1 MLFVLGHSII
11 FPVGTERQI
20 GICGGITMVISERTH
35 IVPFE
40 MKYLN
45 DYYEGFNAGITK
57 YQWPD
62 PFESVEAAKSMLQE
76 FLNEMKRG
84 ETLLFSVL
92 SKNDVFLGSVEVHG
106 LVEDC
111 PELGIWITESK
122 QNKGYAYEALNAV
135 LDYVC
140 IKYGK
145 TKFFYEVDIRN
156 LRSTKLL
163 HKFDGKYEITE
174 RKFERLTT
182 DSGKELEMQSYILKL
197 R

>member
-1 MLFVLGHSII
+1 MI
-11 FPVGTERQI
+11 
-20 GICGGITMVISERTH
+20 ISEQVN

-45 DYYEGFNAGITK
+45 DYYGGFNAEITK

-62 PFESVEAAKSMLQE
+62 PFESIENAKSMLQE

-92 SKNDVFLGSVEVHG
+92 SKSDTFLGSVEVHG

-111 PELGIWITESK
+111 PELGIWITEAE

-140 IKYGK
+140 SKYGK
-145 TKFFYEVDIRN
+145 VKFLYEADIRN
-156 LRSTKLL
+156 IHSTKLL
-163 HKFDGKYEITE
+163 HKFDGKYEIIE
-174 RKFERLTT
+174 QGFERLTT
-182 DSGKELEMQSYILKL
+182 DSGKELEMQSYILKV